1 MKSMTGHGRAVG
13 GPTPDG
19 RRLVVELQSVN
30 RKQAEVVC
38 TLPRLLSFAEVPLRE
53 AVSASIARGR
63 VTLSV
68 TFASA
73 DGKKKG
79 AAPVLDKAAALLWHK
94 ELDGLRKKMG
104 LKAEV
109 PLDLVLRGPGIFL
122 DPYAETESSLDET
135 AQKAWL
141 AVLLKTT
148 RAALAA
154 FDRMRLAEGEH
165 LAADL
170 AGRIKEMEGVVK
182 KIAKRAPVVVTAY
195 AAALRS
201 RIAALGLTLAD
212 DDERVAKEVLLHA
225 DRCDITEELTRLSSH
240 FAQFRAFLQGSE
252 AAGRSLDFL
261 AQELNRE
268 INTIGSKANDVEIAH
283 QVVALKS
290 ALEKVREQI
299 QNFE

>member
-13 GPTPDG
+13 GPAPDG
-19 RRLVVELQSVN
+19 RRIVVELQSVN
-30 RKQAEVVC
+30 RKQIEVVC
-38 TLPRLLSFAEVPLRE
+38 SLPRFLAFAEAPLRE
-53 AVSASIARGR
+53 AVSGAIARGR

-68 TFASA
+68 SFASA

-94 ELDGLRKKMG
+94 ELDALRKKMG

-109 PLDLVLRGPGIFL
+109 PLDLVMRGPGIFL
-122 DPYAETESSLDET
+122 DAETEALPDET

-141 AVLLKTT
+141 AVLEKTT
-148 RAALAA
+148 KGALAA
-154 FDRMRLAEGEH
+154 FDRMRLAEGDH

-170 AGRIKEMEGVVK
+170 LKRIREMEAIVK
-182 KIAKRAPVVVTAY
+182 KIAKRAPHVVTAY
-195 AAALRS
+195 AAALRV

-212 DDERVAKEVLLHA
+212 NDERLAKEVVLHA

-240 FAQFRAFLQGSE
+240 FAQFRAFLEGAE